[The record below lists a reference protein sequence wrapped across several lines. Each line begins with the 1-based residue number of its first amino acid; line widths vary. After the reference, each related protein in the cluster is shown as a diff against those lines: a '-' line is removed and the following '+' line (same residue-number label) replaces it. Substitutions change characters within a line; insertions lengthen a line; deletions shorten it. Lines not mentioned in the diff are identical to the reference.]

1 MKILSAQQ
9 IREADKY
16 TIEHE
21 PISSLDLME
30 RAANACFR
38 WIITRFPKKENKILV
53 FAGNG
58 NNGGDGLA
66 IARLLHNAGYI
77 VKIVLCTV
85 APENSRDFE
94 SQLQRINQEN
104 IETENWE
111 SFNTP
116 HSIPQLL
123 IDALLGTGLNRS
135 VKGEVAQLITQINS
149 YKTTVV
155 SVDVPSGLFADDNSN
170 NDGEI
175 VRASITLTFQCPKYS
190 FFFSENHLYIGSCY
204 VLDIALHPDFF
215 KKAETNK
222 YFIVPDLI
230 KNFLLNRTLFQH
242 KGNFGHACIIA
253 GSKGKIGAGILATK
267 ACISS
272 GAALTTSV
280 IPEAGNIILQSA
292 VPEAMCITSGNE
304 YIETIPTQVY
314 EYSAIGVGPGI
325 GNNTETQ
332 QMLKLIIQQYKGPLL
347 LDADAINILSEN
359 KTWISFLPENTI
371 LTPHPKEFERL
382 TGKSNSAYE
391 RHLKQID
398 FSVKYRVI
406 VVLKGAYT
414 SVSLPNGNVYF
425 NSTGNAGMA
434 KGGSGDVLT
443 GLITGLMARGYMPQ
457 QAALLGVYIHGLAG
471 DYAAKEYQT
480 ESMTAENIITCFSKA
495 FSEVY
500 SEY

>member
-1 MKILSAQQ
+1 M
-9 IREADKY
+9 
-16 TIEHE
+16 
-21 PISSLDLME
+21 
-30 RAANACFR
+30 
-38 WIITRFPKKENKILV
+38 
-53 FAGNG
+53 
-58 NNGGDGLA
+58 
-66 IARLLHNAGYI
+66 
-77 VKIVLCTV
+77 
-85 APENSRDFE
+85 
-94 SQLQRINQEN
+94 
-104 IETENWE
+104 
-111 SFNTP
+111 
-116 HSIPQLL
+116 
-123 IDALLGTGLNRS
+123 
-135 VKGEVAQLITQINS
+135 
-149 YKTTVV
+149 
-155 SVDVPSGLFADDNSN
+155 FADDNSN

-175 VRASITLTFQCPKYS
+175 VRSSITLTFQSPKYS
-190 FFFSENHLYIGSCY
+190 FFFSENQQYVGNFYI
-204 VLDIALHPDFF
+204 LDIALHANYF
-215 KKAETNK
+215 KQVETLK
-222 YFIVPDLI
+222 YFITSAFI
-230 KNFLLNRTLFQH
+230 KQNLLNRTLFQH
-242 KGNFGHACIIA
+242 KGNFGHACIIT
-253 GSKGKIGAGILATK
+253 GSKGKMGAAVLATK

-280 IPEAGNIILQSA
+280 IPEVGNIILQSA
-292 VPEAMCITSGNE
+292 VTEAMCITSGNE
-304 YIETIPTQVY
+304 YIETIPNQVY

-332 QMLKLIIQQYKGPLL
+332 HMLKLIIQQYKGPLL

-398 FSVKYRVI
+398 FSIKHRVI

-457 QAALLGVYIHGLAG
+457 QAAILGVYIHGLAG

-480 ESMTAENIITCFSKA
+480 ESMTAGNIITCFSKA
-495 FSEVY
+495 FNEIY
-500 SEY
+500 SEH

>member
-9 IREADKY
+9 IREADKF

-58 NNGGDGLA
+58 NNGGDGLV
-66 IARLLHNAGYI
+66 IARLLHNAGFT
-77 VKIVLCTV
+77 VKIVLCPV
-85 APENSRDFE
+85 APENSTDFE
-94 SQLQRINQEN
+94 SQLKRIKQES
-104 IETENWE
+104 IETEEWKY
-111 SFNTP
+111 FNP
-116 HSIPQLL
+116 QNFLPQLI
-123 IDALLGTGLNRS
+123 IDALLGTGINRPT
-135 VKGEVAQLITQINS
+135 KGDVALMISQINS

-155 SVDVPSGLFADDNSN
+155 SVDIPSGLFADDNSDN
-170 NDGEI
+170 LGEI

-190 FFFSENHLYIGSCY
+190 FFFSENSIYVGRFY
-204 VLDIALHPDFF
+204 VLDIALHPHYVGQT
-215 KKAETNK
+215 ETNK
-222 YFIVPDLI
+222 YFITPDFVRS
-230 KNFLLNRTLFQH
+230 FLLHRTLFQH

-253 GSKGKIGAGILATK
+253 GSKGKIGAAVLAAK

-280 IPEAGNIILQSA
+280 IPEVGNIILQTA

-304 YIETIPTQVY
+304 YIETISNQVY

-332 QMLKLIIQQYKGPLL
+332 QMLKLIIQQYKGLLL

-398 FSVKYRVI
+398 FSIKHRVI

-414 SVSLPNGNVYF
+414 SVSLPNGKVYF

-443 GLITGLMARGYMPQ
+443 GLISGLMARGYMPQ

-480 ESMTAENIITCFSKA
+480 ESMTAGNIITCFSKA
-495 FSEVY
+495 FSEIY
-500 SEY
+500 SEN